1 MKISCLQENL
11 IKGLSRVQRA
21 VANRT
26 TLPITQNVLLETEQG
41 RIKLVATNLEIAITS
56 WIPARIDE
64 PGLITVPARLFTD
77 LVNSLPPSQIDI
89 ESTEEPLGIN
99 IKTGEVDSQLNGLDP
114 SEFPPIPSVDDGIV
128 CELESQF
135 LKTAIDHVA
144 FAAATEES
152 RPVLTGIK
160 VDVNKNNIT
169 FAAADGF
176 RLAVYTGTLETEF
189 DGVLDFVIPSRGLQ
203 EVNRLIE
210 STEET
215 VQLTITPSKSQAVFH
230 LENAEV
236 VTQLINGEFP
246 PYQTLVPD
254 KHETLAKINVSDFFS
269 ASKTASIFARDGSG
283 ILRLLFE
290 PNTKDD
296 KGNFTIT
303 SKSDEVGES
312 TNTISA
318 DIEGSKNQIAFN
330 NKFLTDVL
338 GILKQKDIE
347 LLVTSSSAPGLIR
360 PIGEN
365 ESYKYVIMPMF
376 VQW

>member
-1 MKISCLQENL
+1 M
-11 IKGLSRVQRA
+11 
-21 VANRT
+21 
-26 TLPITQNVLLETEQG
+26 
-41 RIKLVATNLEIAITS
+41 
-56 WIPARIDE
+56 
-64 PGLITVPARLFTD
+64 
-77 LVNSLPPSQIDI
+77 
-89 ESTEEPLGIN
+89 
-99 IKTGEVDSQLNGLDP
+99 
-114 SEFPPIPSVDDGIV
+114 
-128 CELESQF
+128 
-135 LKTAIDHVA
+135 
-144 FAAATEES
+144 
-152 RPVLTGIK
+152 
-160 VDVNKNNIT
+160 
-169 FAAADGF
+169 
-176 RLAVYTGTLETEF
+176 
-189 DGVLDFVIPSRGLQ
+189 
-203 EVNRLIE
+203 
-210 STEET
+210 
-215 VQLTITPSKSQAVFH
+215 
-230 LENAEV
+230 
-236 VTQLINGEFP
+236 
-246 PYQTLVPD
+246 
-254 KHETLAKINVSDFFS
+254 SDFFS

-296 KGNFTIT
+296 KGNITIT

>member
-1 MKISCLQENL
+1 MCIRDR
-11 IKGLSRVQRA
+11 SRVQRA

-64 PGLITVPARLFTD
+64 PGSITVPARLFTD

-89 ESTEEPLGIN
+89 ESTEEPLGIK
-99 IKTGEVDSQLNGLDP
+99 ITSEQVDSQLNGLDP

-128 CELESQF
+128 CELESKS

-189 DGVLDFVIPSRGLQ
+189 DGTLDFVIPSRGLQ

-283 ILRLLFE
+283 IVKLE
-290 PNTKDD
+290 IVP
-296 KGNFTIT
+296 G
-303 SKSDEVGES
+303 SEEVSGKVVVEARAEDIGTHSGEIDLS
-312 TNTISA
+312 
-318 DIEGSKNQIAFN
+318 
-330 NKFLTDVL
+330 
-338 GILKQKDIE
+338 
-347 LLVTSSSAPGLIR
+347 LIH
-360 PIGEN
+360 I
-365 ESYKYVIMPMF
+365 
-376 VQW
+376 

>member
-64 PGLITVPARLFTD
+64 PGSITVPARLFTD

-89 ESTEEPLGIN
+89 ESTEEPLAIN

-296 KGNFTIT
+296 KGNITIT

>member
-11 IKGLSRVQRA
+11 IKGLSRVQRE

-64 PGLITVPARLFTD
+64 PGSITVPARLFTD

-89 ESTEEPLGIN
+89 ESTEEPLGIK
-99 IKTGEVDSQLNGLDP
+99 ITSEQGESQLNGLDP

-128 CELESQF
+128 CELESKS

-189 DGVLDFVIPSRGLQ
+189 DGTLDFVIPSRGLQ

-283 ILRLLFE
+283 ILRLHFE
-290 PNTKDD
+290 PNTKD
-296 KGNFTIT
+296 GNGSITIT